1 MFFSLFIP
9 VILALLVSPMLW
21 GIINKTKAVA
31 AGRKG
36 PPLFQLYYDLAKLC
50 RKGSVYSETT
60 SFIFVA
66 GPIVSLA
73 ACVTILA
80 FVPFGST
87 ASILSCSGDFVLII
101 YLFGLV
107 RFFTVLAALDT
118 GSSFEGM
125 GSSRE
130 MFFSTLAEPAML
142 LAMATLAYQS
152 NSLSLT
158 EMLGGINT
166 ETWFAHAP
174 PLIFLI
180 SGLFIVYL
188 CENCRIPVDD
198 PNTHLELTMIHE
210 VMVLDHSGV
219 ELAFIEYTAALKLW
233 ILGAI
238 ISALAIP
245 VRTGNQL
252 IDCTAIL
259 LGIFALAV
267 LVGVV
272 ESSMARLRLLKVPQL
287 LLSSSACMIV
297 ALLLL

>member
-1 MFFSLFIP
+1 
-9 VILALLVSPMLW
+9 MLP

-36 PPLFQLYYDLAKLC
+36 PPLLQLYYDLEKLC

-66 GPIVSLA
+66 GPIISLA
-73 ACVTILA
+73 ACLTILA
-80 FVPFGST
+80 LIPFGST
-87 ASILSCSGDFVLII
+87 ASILSFSGDFVLII

-125 GSSRE
+125 GASRE
-130 MFFSTLAEPAML
+130 MFFSALAEPAML
-142 LAMATLAYQS
+142 LAMATLAHQS

-166 ETWFAHAP
+166 ETWFAHAL
-174 PLIFLI
+174 PLIFVI

-219 ELAFIEYTAALKLW
+219 DFAFIEYTAALKLW

-245 VRTGNQL
+245 VRSGNPL

-297 ALLLL
+297 AFLLL